1 MPKLVEPKLAVDTGS
16 MTIHELTGN
25 FATSNDKLSIGI
37 VKVTKPTNE
46 CWLTIGYDE
55 WLYIL
60 KGRVIIESNQGEIE
74 VTAGQ
79 TVLIEKGT
87 QFRPVFPEM
96 GTEFI
101 PICCPAFSPE
111 LVTRDESVN
120 PPFAVNDGLTF
131 TALPNS
137 SSATS
142 SSALDS
148 SDIIY
153 HMCQKESWEAAVQ
166 QGGAYYPK
174 TFTKDGYFTP
184 ATAVPLRLVDTANHF
199 YQDVPNEWICL
210 RISRAALLH
219 RGIIVRDEE
228 PLKVG
233 DAAVGTAWNT
243 WICPHIYGGI
253 PTVGVVDKIFPMSRE
268 GKVFTGIVGLDT

>member
-1 MPKLVEPKLAVDTGS
+1 MPKIVEPKLAVDTGS
-16 MTIHELTGN
+16 MTIHELAGN
-25 FATSNDKLSIGI
+25 FATNYDKLSVGI
-37 VKVTKPTNE
+37 VKIIKATNE

-55 WLYIL
+55 WLCIL
-60 KGRVIIESNQGEIE
+60 KGRVIIQSQEGEIE
-74 VTAGQ
+74 VQAGQ

-87 QFRPVFPEM
+87 QFRPVFPDI

-111 LVTRDESVN
+111 LVTKDESID
-120 PPFAVNDGLTF
+120 PPFITNGVTF
-131 TALPNS
+131 TPLPCS
-137 SSATS
+137 SSTTS
-142 SSALDS
+142 AIDS

-153 HMCQKESWEAAVQ
+153 HMCQKESWESAVQ
-166 QGGAYYPK
+166 KGGAYYPK
-174 TFTKDGYFTP
+174 TFQEDGYFTH

-210 RISRAALLH
+210 RISRSALLY

-228 PLKVG
+228 PLPVG
-233 DAAVGTAWNT
+233 DQAVGTAWNT

-253 PTVGVVDKIFPMSRE
+253 PTVGVVDKIYPMSRQ
-268 GKVFTGIVGLDT
+268 GKAFTGIEGLDT